1 MASPFQKY
9 QSEQVQ
15 QIPAGYVEAMSAPG
29 RAYQSAAESIGK
41 AVTTIAGDMSKK
53 ADEEAKLQGSL
64 APYLKA
70 DTRIKSVDLHLAS
83 GDLVKDK
90 DGNVMVAPG
99 KENLFDPT
107 KLTPA
112 LDFYNK
118 IGGDGS
124 KLTGRDLTKFATEFE
139 AQQKYDAAQ
148 AAKAEK
154 EVERQ
159 KTLAEINKLNAEAA
173 EKTSN
178 AAANAVVAGYGAG
191 IPAGT
196 PGAVSAPPSPSAPPN
211 LSFYSG
217 GTQSTAPSVFGQ
229 PSNPLGEQPKPFTFA
244 FTADRYN
251 AGTELTGK
259 LNAAPVEAPAPAA
272 PAVAPAKA
280 PAPAVAPN
288 LPSTTA
294 TVPETVASTEALRVE
309 YSTQYRKDSDNEA
322 AELSARMIELGRTG
336 GATPERVKSLNE
348 TFKIRKDNLDKA
360 YADRIALLDSRV
372 KAVTTVASERR
383 AETSTEIA
391 IDREK
396 AAKADDL
403 RKVETHQMTKEEF
416 DIKWG
421 AKVIVP
427 EATNTKPKPAGAAGK
442 PGTFANFQHTMIEGA
457 GTIPGRTGGIES
469 EKLKEERNR
478 VFKERKLDYPA
489 RWGIGVF
496 HAGAKEFQYDLN
508 YYPSASAIEPGARGE
523 VNKTLEGYAEAQTFL
538 QELDNV
544 VNSTDDNAITNYLN
558 RSLWTASTAAKKTV
572 VTGDM
577 MNQFGVAA
585 FRRAIVSGGNFSDA
599 DREYVAKLI
608 TDINS
613 AHIKKDKDLFK
624 AQTQALANFIDQKYR
639 STLAANDMTFDVDT
653 AKKFLTREG
662 DTAGLEQLKK
672 AEQYTKAF
680 NIDTKNNSA
689 PEIASVDLPSK
700 FDELAARYEATN
712 TAEGK
717 KQAEV
722 YRKKAEEA
730 RKRYEDAAEEAKAN
744 IERTKKK

>member
-9 QSEQVQ
+9 QGEQVQ
-15 QIPAGYVEAMSAPG
+15 QIPAGYVEAMGSMG
-29 RAYQSAAESIGK
+29 KAYQQVGAS
-41 AVTTIAGDMSKK
+41 IAGGLQE
-53 ADEEAKLQGSL
+53 ADKRAQEEAKLKGSL

-70 DTRIKSVDLHLAS
+70 DARVQSVDMHLAS

-99 KENLFDPT
+99 KENLFDNT
-107 KLTPA
+107 KLVPA

-124 KLTGRDLTKFATEFE
+124 KLVGSDLTKFASEFE

-148 AAKAEK
+148 AAKADK

-173 EKTSN
+173 EKAGN

-196 PGAVSAPPSPSAPPN
+196 PGAVSAPVTPSAPPN

-259 LNAAPVEAPAPAA
+259 LNAAPVEAPAPVA
-272 PAVAPAKA
+272 PAAPAKA
-280 PAPAVAPN
+280 PAPAVAPD
-288 LPSTTA
+288 LPSTN
-294 TVPETVASTEALRVE
+294 VAIPQVVAATEALRVE
-309 YSTQYRKDSDNEA
+309 YSTQYKTDSDNLA

-336 GATPERVKSLNE
+336 GATPDRVRLLNE

-360 YADRIALLDSRV
+360 YADRVSLLDARV
-372 KAVTTVASERR
+372 KAVTEVTKERR
-383 AETSTEIA
+383 DMQTEAFAMQKEKREEAE
-391 IDREK
+391 DQ
-396 AAKADDL
+396 
-403 RKVETHQMTKEEF
+403 RKVETHQMTIEEF
-416 DIKWG
+416 NAKWG
-421 AKVIVP
+421 GKIVLGQQTGTAP
-427 EATNTKPKPAGAAGK
+427 SGAAAK
-442 PGTFANFQHTMIEGA
+442 PGTFANFQYTKVEGA
-457 GTIPGRTGGIES
+457 GAIPGRTGGTES
-469 EKLKEERNR
+469 EKLKEEAYG
-478 VFKERKLDYPA
+478 VFQKRKQDYPA
-489 RWGIGVF
+489 AWGIGVF
-496 HAGAKEFQYDLN
+496 HAGAKEFQLDLN
-508 YYPSASAIEPGARGE
+508 YRPTASPIDPAVRGKVSEAI
-523 VNKTLEGYAEAQTFL
+523 EGYAEAQSYLTQL
-538 QELDNV
+538 NDV
-544 VNSTDDNAITNYLN
+544 VNSTDDNKITNFLN
-558 RSLWTASTAAKKTV
+558 RSLWTATNEAKKTV

-613 AHIKKDKDLFK
+613 AHVMKDKALLQ
-624 AQTQALANFIDQKYR
+624 AQTKALATFIDQKYR
-639 STLAANDMTFDVDT
+639 STLAGKDIRFDIDT
-653 AKKFLTREG
+653 AKKFLTREE
-662 DTAGLEQLKK
+662 DTAGLAQLKK
-672 AEQYTKAF
+672 TEQYVNAFGINTK
-680 NIDTKNNSA
+680 DSSEPVV
-689 PEIASVDLPSK
+689 PEVDLPSK
-700 FDELAARYEATN
+700 FEELAKRFEAAGG
-712 TAEGK
+712 AEGR

-722 YRKKAEEA
+722 YRKKAAEVRSKYEEA
-730 RKRYEDAAEEAKAN
+730 ARQAQAN
-744 IERTKKK
+744 VERTR